1 MEKTTIENEEKQ
13 YNRFQ
18 WLLFVVIIPLFFTIA
33 IVLIVLTVAGVNVI
47 DEGKKVA
54 EKIPFVSGIFSKEEK
69 KDKVQPTLEFKK
81 KINDLQAEIEEKQE
95 EAFKLEDI
103 IAGRDQTIERN
114 ELEKKQLEK
123 EIEEL
128 KAAQDDSKRAFKD
141 IIRTYEMMSAKKSAP
156 IITKLGDDEAVKIL
170 SSIKADTLASIMEQ
184 MEPEDAARLTNKLT
198 VNSRQ
203 ESPDTE

>member
-1 MEKTTIENEEKQ
+1 MEKTIENEEKQ

-33 IVLIVLTVAGVNVI
+33 IVLIVLTVAGINVI
-47 DEGKKVA
+47 DEGKKA
-54 EKIPFVSGIFSKEEK
+54 GEKIPFVSGIFDKEEK
-69 KDKVQPTLEFKK
+69 TEKVQSTVEFEK
-81 KINDLQAEIEEKQE
+81 KITGLQTEIDEKQE
-95 EAFKLEDI
+95 EVFKLEDI
-103 IAGRDQTIERN
+103 IAGRDLTIERN
-114 ELEKKQLEK
+114 ELEKQQLEK

-128 KAAQDDSKRAFKD
+128 RAAKDDGKRAFKD

-156 IITKLGDDEAVKIL
+156 IITKLSDDEAVKIL
-170 SSIKADTLASIMEQ
+170 SSMKADTLASIMEQ

-203 ESPDTE
+203 ENPDIE

>member
-1 MEKTTIENEEKQ
+1 MEKIIENEEKQ

-47 DEGKKVA
+47 DQGKKVG
-54 EKIPFVSGIFSKEEK
+54 EKLPFVSGTFEKEEK
-69 KDKVQPTLEFKK
+69 KDKVQSTVEFKK

-95 EAFKLEDI
+95 EVFKLEDI

-114 ELEKKQLEK
+114 ELEKQQLEK
-123 EIEEL
+123 ELEEL
-128 KAAQDDSKRAFKD
+128 RAAQDDSKRAFKD
-141 IIRTYEMMSAKKSAP
+141 IIRTYETMSAKKSAP

-184 MEPEDAARLTNKLT
+184 MKPEDAARLTNKLT
-198 VNSRQ
+198 VNSR
-203 ESPDTE
+203 ESPETE